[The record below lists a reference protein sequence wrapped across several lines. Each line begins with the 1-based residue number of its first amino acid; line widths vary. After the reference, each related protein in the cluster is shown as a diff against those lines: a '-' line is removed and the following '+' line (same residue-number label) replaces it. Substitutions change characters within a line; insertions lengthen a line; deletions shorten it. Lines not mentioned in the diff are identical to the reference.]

1 MSTYVLFIC
10 NTHANIAIHAK
21 SSGQFVL
28 AAFEI
33 CSFSVMGY
41 VLALNQTINELFV
54 LNHVG
59 LSLWDEVF
67 YYKHSQW

>member
-10 NTHANIAIHAK
+10 NIHAKTAIHAK

-33 CSFSVMGY
+33 CIFTVMGY
-41 VLALNQTINELFV
+41 VLALNQTIKELFF

-67 YYKHSQW
+67 YYKHSRW